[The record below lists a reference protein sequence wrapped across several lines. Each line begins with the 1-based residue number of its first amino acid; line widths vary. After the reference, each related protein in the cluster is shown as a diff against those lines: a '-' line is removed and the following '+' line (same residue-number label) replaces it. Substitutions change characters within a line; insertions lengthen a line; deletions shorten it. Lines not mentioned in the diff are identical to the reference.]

1 MTGGPVEIAVGA
13 RGAGV
18 FPASWGHPPGTAYSE
33 ERARWV
39 RQHIPLSPRVAQ
51 RRMAARDRQ
60 LLWRLRLLEL
70 EWKRPTP

>member
-1 MTGGPVEIAVGA
+1 VSGRVEIADGD
-13 RGAGV
+13 RGGGV
-18 FPASWGHPPGTAYSE
+18 FPASWGRPPGTPYSE
-33 ERARWV
+33 QRARWV

-51 RRMAARDRQ
+51 RRLAARDRQ